1 MNMTNNQNISKE
13 FRKRIDLIN
22 RWKKKQNPNV
32 TVWTTVKNSEGKES
46 YKYERKPANEA
57 WGKPESFFM
66 K

>member
-1 MNMTNNQNISKE
+1 MDMTLNRNISKE
-13 FRKRIDLIN
+13 FRKRLDLIN

-32 TVWTTVKNSEGKES
+32 TVWTAVKNSEGKES
-46 YKYERKPANEA
+46 YKYERKKANEA

>member
-13 FRKRIDLIN
+13 FRKRLDMIN

-32 TVWTTVKNSEGKES
+32 TVWTTVKNSEDKE
-46 YKYERKPANEA
+46 YTKYEKKKANEV
-57 WGKPESFFM
+57 WGMPDSFRM

>member
-1 MNMTNNQNISKE
+1 MDNRMNKNISKE
-13 FRKRIDLIN
+13 FRKQLDLLN

-46 YKYERKPANEA
+46 YKYERKPANEV

>member
-1 MNMTNNQNISKE
+1 MNNRMNKNISKE
-13 FRKRIDLIN
+13 FRKQLDLLN
-22 RWKKKQNPNV
+22 RWKKTQNPNV

-46 YKYERKPANEA
+46 YKYERKPANEV